1 MPARIAAR
9 AADTVAA
16 APAGGNCVAMRTM
29 LNAGRRSR
37 YGRWVRRGGRR
48 RLPHGAACT
57 STQGAAEAGLNATSA
72 MVYVSRSP
80 LFRTVA
86 RGRYA
91 LRGAGA
97 ALAEAA

>member
-1 MPARIAAR
+1 MAR
-9 AADTVAA
+9 
-16 APAGGNCVAMRTM
+16 
-29 LNAGRRSR
+29 
-37 YGRWVRRGGRR
+37 
-48 RLPHGAACT
+48 CT